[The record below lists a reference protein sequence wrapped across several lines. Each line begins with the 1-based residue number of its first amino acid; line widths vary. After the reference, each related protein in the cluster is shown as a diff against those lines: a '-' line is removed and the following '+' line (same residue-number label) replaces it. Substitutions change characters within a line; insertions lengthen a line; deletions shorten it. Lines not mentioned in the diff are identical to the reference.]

1 MSPSTRASV
10 ALGHRGRRDAPSFE
24 VKGRVSVQI
33 EFLGLFSSPTWPT
46 LVICR
51 TN

>member
-46 LVICR
+46 LVI
-51 TN
+51 